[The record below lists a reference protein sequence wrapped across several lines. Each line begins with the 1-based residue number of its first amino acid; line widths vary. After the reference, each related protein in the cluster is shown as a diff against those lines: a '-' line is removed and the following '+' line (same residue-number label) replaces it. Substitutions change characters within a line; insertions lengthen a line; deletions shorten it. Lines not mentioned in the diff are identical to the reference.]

1 MARFTITCKDKQTN
15 ARLGTLK
22 TAHGMI
28 ETPFFMPAATKAT
41 GKYITTDD
49 YQHLGKKVRVKTII
63 ANAFILSC
71 RPGIE
76 VIQKAG
82 GLHQFMNYNGV
93 IFTDC
98 GGFQMSRG
106 MYEKK
111 SDHGI
116 HFRNPFNNQKLILT
130 PQKIMEI
137 ELALGSDVAMMLDD
151 MSKYGVSEEEARIA
165 MENTHRWGT
174 ESLRVHTELKN
185 KLKSQQLLFGII
197 QGNFF
202 PQLRKE
208 SAKYISSLDFDG
220 IAIGGVAIGEPMEK
234 MYEAVDA
241 ALPHIP
247 QEKIRYVMGVG
258 SPVEILELISR
269 GVDCFDSV
277 FPTQNARHGTL
288 FTRQGKIYVDQGKY
302 AADFTPIE
310 KGCPCHTCTH
320 YTRAYLCHLSKVEP
334 GCFKRLTS
342 IHNLYFM
349 MNLIEDAKKAIAKN
363 KFLLFKEKFTKKFIK
378 KNKD

>member
-1 MARFTITCKDKQTN
+1 MPVFTILHRDKQTN
-15 ARLGTLK
+15 ARMGKLK
-22 TAHGMI
+22 TAHGVI

-41 GKYITTDD
+41 GKFITTDD
-49 YQHLGKKVRVKTII
+49 YQHLGKKGNVKTII

-71 RPGIE
+71 RPGSDI
-76 VIQKAG
+76 VGKAG
-82 GLHQFMNYNGV
+82 GLHQFMNYSGV

-111 SDHGI
+111 SDQGI
-116 HFRNPFNNQKLILT
+116 HFRNPFTNQKIILT

-137 ELALGSDVAMMLDD
+137 ELALGSDIAMMLDD
-151 MSKYGVSEEEARIA
+151 MSLPGATEKEARIA
-165 MENTHRWGT
+165 MENTHRWGR
-174 ESLRVHTELKN
+174 ESLRIHTELK
-185 KLKSQQLLFGII
+185 KKQKSKQLLFGIV
-197 QGNFF
+197 QGNFY
-202 PQLRKE
+202 PHLREE
-208 SAKYISSLDFDG
+208 SAKYICSLGFDG

-247 QEKIRYVMGVG
+247 PENIRYIMGLG
-258 SPVEILELISR
+258 SPVEILECISR
-269 GVDCFDSV
+269 GIDCFDSV

-288 FTRQGKIYVDQGKY
+288 FTRHGKIYIDQGKY
-302 AADFTPIE
+302 AADFTPLE
-310 KGCPCHTCTH
+310 KGCPCHTCEH

-342 IHNLYFM
+342 IHNLCFM
-349 MNLIEDAKKAIAKN
+349 MNLIEDAKK
-363 KFLLFKEKFTKKFIK
+363 EIK
-378 KNKD
+378 KNAFLEFKEEFKKEFCRK